1 METTSDQNLICYFG
15 WGRRKYIE
23 QTFPI
28 LLNTIR
34 PQDRLLVLDQEMH
47 NFDYYAQFKDQIDY
61 LIFTKKNYR
70 IGPAWELFKYIAL
83 WLKTIK
89 HSDVRWFP
97 DYINIIESDALIER
111 GDWIDKLIPLFE
123 TEGQK
128 IGIVSGYL
136 GDDDPNTK
144 VIRMIGTTRIKIG
157 SQGVNVIVRTTD
169 FLEIGDYPN
178 YTQDLYFQEKIQDK
192 GRVACFPC
200 IKHIGELGKKKGL
213 IL

>member
-34 PQDRLLVLDQEMH
+34 LQDRLLVLDQEMH
-47 NFDYYAQFKDQIDY
+47 NLDYYAQFKDQIDY

-70 IGPAWELFKYIAL
+70 IGPAWEFFKYIAM

-89 HSDVRWFP
+89 HDDVKWSP
-97 DYINIIESDALIER
+97 DYVNIIESDALAEV
-111 GDWIDKLIPLFE
+111 GFIDKLMPLFNSQ
-123 TEGQK
+123 TA
-128 IGIVSGYL
+128 IVTGYL
-136 GDDDPNTK
+136 GADDPNTT
-144 VIRMIGTTRIKIG
+144 IIERDGEAYIKAG
-157 SQGVNVIVRTTD
+157 MQGVNVIVRTQD
-169 FLEIGDYPN
+169 FLEISDYPN
-178 YTQDLYFQEKIQDK
+178 YTQDFYFQEKMKHK
-192 GRVACFPC
+192 GRIACLNL
-200 IKHIGELGKKKGL
+200 IKHIGEKGKKSGL